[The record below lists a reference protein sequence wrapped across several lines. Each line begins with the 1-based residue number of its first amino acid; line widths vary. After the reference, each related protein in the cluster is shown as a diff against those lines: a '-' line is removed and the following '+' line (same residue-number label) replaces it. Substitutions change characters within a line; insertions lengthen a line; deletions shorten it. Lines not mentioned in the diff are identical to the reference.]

1 MIPMVSTDL
10 VTAINHSLA
19 LQLPEDIAL
28 EELYNKLSAHI
39 NALIKNNFEV
49 LVALLYKID
58 VNEDK
63 LKLHLID
70 NPNEDAGNVIAAL
83 IIERFQQKASAKKQF
98 TPKPPA
104 DDNEEKW

>member
-1 MIPMVSTDL
+1 MDNSNL
-10 VTAINHSLA
+10 VTALNRSLA

-28 EELYNKLSAHI
+28 DELHLKLSTHV
-39 NALIKNNFEV
+39 NDLIKNNFEV

-83 IIERFQQKASAKKQF
+83 IIERFQQKANSKKQF
-98 TPKPPA
+98 TPKPA
-104 DDNEEKW
+104 SGDKEEKW

>member
-1 MIPMVSTDL
+1 MSNSDL
-10 VTAINHSLA
+10 VTELNHSLD
-19 LQLPEDIAL
+19 LQLPGHIAL
-28 EELYNKLSAHI
+28 EDLHHELSAHI
-39 NALIKNNFEV
+39 NYLIKNNFEA

-70 NPNEDAGNVIAAL
+70 NPNEDAGKVIAAL
-83 IIERFQQKASAKKQF
+83 IIERFQQKANAKKQF

>member
-1 MIPMVSTDL
+1 MDNINL
-10 VTAINHSLA
+10 VTELNHSLA
-19 LQLPEDIAL
+19 LQLPDHIAL
-28 EELYNKLSAHI
+28 EALQEKLAEYV
-39 NALIKNNFEV
+39 NTLIKNNFET

-70 NPNEDAGNVIAAL
+70 NPNDDAGTVIAAL
-83 IIERFQQKASAKKQF
+83 IIERFQQKANAKEQF
-98 TPKPPA
+98 TPKSTA

>member
-1 MIPMVSTDL
+1 MGNSDL
-10 VTAINHSLA
+10 VTALNHSFD
-19 LQLPEDIAL
+19 LQLPEHIAL
-28 EELYNKLSAHI
+28 EDLHHKLSAHI
-39 NALIKNNFEV
+39 NGLIKNNFEA

-83 IIERFQQKASAKKQF
+83 IIERFQQKANAKKQF
-98 TPKPPA
+98 TPKPPD

>member
-1 MIPMVSTDL
+1 MNHSDL
-10 VTAINHSLA
+10 VTELNHSLD
-19 LQLPEDIAL
+19 LQMPAHITL
-28 EELYNKLSAHI
+28 ENLHDELSAHI
-39 NALIKNNFEV
+39 NDLIKNNFEA

-70 NPNEDAGNVIAAL
+70 NPNEDAGNVIATL
-83 IIERFQQKASAKKQF
+83 IIERSRQKADAKKQF
-98 TPKPPA
+98 RPKPPV

>member
-1 MIPMVSTDL
+1 MEMINIEL
-10 VTAINHSLA
+10 VTAVNHSFA
-19 LQLPEDIAL
+19 LQLPEHIAAG
-28 EELYNKLSAHI
+28 ELHDQLADHI
-39 NALIKNNFEV
+39 NDLIKNNFEA

-58 VNEDK
+58 INEDK

-70 NPNEDAGNVIAAL
+70 NPNEDAGKVIAAL
-83 IIERFQQKASAKKQF
+83 IIERLQQKANAKKQF